1 MKLVAACLVA
11 VVVAACGGKSDPAPA
26 PSPGAGGAH
35 AGHGEH
41 AHHHM
46 GEGHEAEHP
55 PMTPELTAF
64 HDVLAPLWHA
74 EPGAQRTSDTCAA
87 TARMAGLVP
96 ALYDAP
102 PAGADVAAWGAAV
115 DELQGRISDLEGP
128 CSGGT
133 VELGAMTF
141 DDAFRALHEQFHAL
155 LGLLPPA

>member
-1 MKLVAACLVA
+1 MKLVAACLFA
-11 VVVAACGGKSDPAPA
+11 VVVAACGGKSAPAPA
-26 PSPGAGGAH
+26 SPGGEGGE
-35 AGHGEH
+35 GGGH

-46 GEGHEAEHP
+46 GSGHEAEHP

-64 HDVLAPLWHA
+64 HDVLSPLWHA
-74 EPGAQRTSDTCAA
+74 EPGEQRTNDTCES
-87 TARMAGLVP
+87 TGRMRELVP
-96 ALYDAP
+96 AITAAP

-115 DELQGRISDLEGP
+115 DELEGRISDLEGP